1 MRYNQPNIIPI
12 SNTLYL
18 LVEDWRYEWEY
29 DSNISAEILV
39 PAGFIYDGASI
50 PRIFWSI
57 LGVTRDGVHRAAS
70 LVHDWI
76 YTYDGRLPD
85 GSVVRRI
92 KMSDGSVKVLDTYDK
107 WSRRDCDRFFKKML
121 LQTSLGWL
129 KTQIIYIAVRC
140 FGWIKWN

>member
-1 MRYNQPNIIPI
+1 MQYNQPNIIPV

-18 LVEDWRYEWEY
+18 LVEDWKYEWEY
-29 DSNISAEILV
+29 DSNISAEILI

-85 GSVVRRI
+85 GSVVRPLFRRI
-92 KMSDGSVKVLDTYDK
+92 Y
-107 WSRRDCDRFFKKML
+107 
-121 LQTSLGWL
+121 
-129 KTQIIYIAVRC
+129 
-140 FGWIKWN
+140 